1 MEELNYNMY
10 YFNKIF
16 RFDLPNQSYNID
28 MDIIFG
34 DDWDIFDLLQF
45 VMFDNNF

>member
-1 MEELNYNMY
+1 MILIK
-10 YFNKIF
+10 YFVLIYLINHI
-16 RFDLPNQSYNID
+16 Y

>member
-1 MEELNYNMY
+1 MKELNYNMND
-10 YFNKIF
+10 FNKIF
-16 RFDLPNQSYNID
+16 RFDLPNQSYNIY